1 MGAVYEVRNL
11 ITARLEA
18 MKILLPDLRAAPD
31 LAERFNREIKV
42 HASLVHPNI
51 AALYTAVR
59 VEHQLLMIM
68 ELVQGETLAARLR
81 RGPVPFVEAARYVCQ
96 VLAALDYAHARG
108 VIHRDIKPANI
119 MLTPHQTVKLMD
131 FGIATKGKSQDRL
144 TAAGTAVGS
153 LHYMAP
159 EQLQAGVPD
168 ARSDLYSLGVTFYEA
183 VTGRCPFEGTT
194 EFEIMNAHLNVLP
207 PSPVE
212 WNPSLPPILS
222 AIILRSLGKRPAD
235 RFQTAARSQTG

>member
-1 MGAVYEVRNL
+1 
-11 ITARLEA
+11 
-18 MKILLPDLRAAPD
+18 
-31 LAERFNREIKV
+31 
-42 HASLVHPNI
+42 
-51 AALYTAVR
+51 
-59 VEHQLLMIM
+59 
-68 ELVQGETLAARLR
+68 
-81 RGPVPFVEAARYVCQ
+81 
-96 VLAALDYAHARG
+96 
-108 VIHRDIKPANI
+108 
-119 MLTPHQTVKLMD
+119 
-131 FGIATKGKSQDRL
+131 
-144 TAAGTAVGS
+144 
-153 LHYMAP
+153 MAP

-235 RFQTAARSQTG
+235 RFQTAADFLYALQPVAFGPQPWLPPNSLTPTATLLEVKPDSASRPAVPAATPLPFDQATLDAATKELATYIGPIAKIIVNRAARRGGSRRQFYEALAEEISTPADRARFLTKLSR